1 LPAILNKGGF
11 SLYPKVYA
19 YLERIQENARFLK
32 SLCTDSGVEIIAVTK
47 VVCGE
52 PTIAHALKECGI
64 EILGDSRIQNIKKM
78 RNSGIKGPFM
88 LLRIPMISELDDVA
102 NHVDYTLISDLE
114 ISKKLGSVSSKFN
127 KKSKVI
133 YMVDVGDLR
142 EGVWFEK
149 AVSEISNAIAIE
161 GIEIVGIGTNLGCFG
176 GVIPDET
183 NMQRL
188 VKIKEE
194 IQRETGRTLDIISG
208 GNTAALP
215 LIEKGSLPK
224 GINQYRLGESIIC
237 GMDATNNRNV
247 PGTRQDTIILEAE
260 IVELK
265 EKPSVPYGNIG
276 YDAFGRKPKFEDKG
290 NRIKGILAVGEQ
302 DVDPTSMY
310 PLDDDIE
317 ILHASSDHTIVDL
330 TESKVRYKVG
340 DKIRFRLGYSS
351 VLRAF
356 TSPYVEKVIL

>member
-1 LPAILNKGGF
+1 M
-11 SLYPKVYA
+11 YPKVYA
-19 YLERIQENARFLK
+19 YLERIQENAKFLK
-32 SLCTDSGVEIIAVTK
+32 SLCTDSGVEIIGVTK

-64 EILGDSRIQNIKKM
+64 EILGDSRVQNIKKM
-78 RNSGIKGPFM
+78 RNSDIKGPFM

-102 NHVDYTLISDLE
+102 KYVDYTLISDLE
-114 ISKKLGSVSSKFN
+114 ISKKLGNVSSKFN
-127 KKSKVI
+127 KRSKVI

-149 AVSEISNAIAIE
+149 AVSEISKAIDIE
-161 GIEIVGIGTNLGCFG
+161 GIEVVGIGTNLGCFG

-183 NMQRL
+183 NMERL

-194 IQRETGRTLDIISG
+194 IQRETGKTLEIISG

-224 GINQYRLGESIIC
+224 GVNQYRLGESIIC
-237 GMDATNNRNV
+237 GTDATNNRNV

-276 YDAFGRKPKFEDKG
+276 YDAFGRKPKFKDKG

-310 PLDDDIE
+310 PLDKNIE

-330 TESKVRYKVG
+330 TESKVSYKVG
-340 DKIRFRLGYSS
+340 DKIRSRLGYSS

>member
-1 LPAILNKGGF
+1 
-11 SLYPKVYA
+11 LYPKVYA

-32 SLCTDSGVEIIAVTK
+32 TLCTDAGVEIVGVTK
-47 VVCGE
+47 VFCGE
-52 PTIAHALKECGI
+52 PTIAQTLKECGI
-64 EILGDSRIQNIKKM
+64 EILGDSRILNIKKM

-88 LLRIPMISELDDVA
+88 LLRIPMVSELDDVV
-102 NHVDYTLISDLE
+102 NYVDYTLISDLNV
-114 ISKKLGSVSSKFN
+114 SKKLGNVSSKFN

-149 AVSEISNAIAIE
+149 AVSEISAAFTIG

-183 NMQRL
+183 NMKML

-194 IQRETGRTLDIISG
+194 IQRETGKTLNVISG
-208 GNTAALP
+208 GNTAAIH
-215 LIEKGSLPK
+215 LIEKRILPK

-237 GMDATNNRNV
+237 GKDATNHRNV
-247 PGTRQDTIILEAE
+247 PGTRQDAIIMEAE

-276 YDAFGRKPKFEDKG
+276 YDAFGRKPEFEDKG
-290 NRIKGILAVGEQ
+290 NRLRGILAVGEQ
-302 DVDPTSMY
+302 DIDPKSMY
-310 PLDDDIE
+310 PLDENIE

-330 TESKVRYKVG
+330 TETEVRYQVG

>member
-1 LPAILNKGGF
+1 LPAIFNKGGF
-11 SLYPKVYA
+11 PLYPKVYA
-19 YLERIQENARFLK
+19 YLERIQENAKFLK
-32 SLCTDSGVEIIAVTK
+32 SLCTDSGVEIIGVTK

-52 PTIAHALKECGI
+52 PTIAHALKECEI
-64 EILGDSRIQNIKKM
+64 EILGDSRVQNIKKM
-78 RNSGIKGPFM
+78 RNSDIKGPFM

-102 NHVDYTLISDLE
+102 KYVDYTLISDLE
-114 ISKKLGSVSSKFN
+114 ISKKLGNVSSKFN
-127 KKSKVI
+127 KRSKVI

-149 AVSEISNAIAIE
+149 AVSEISKAIDIE
-161 GIEIVGIGTNLGCFG
+161 GIEVVGIGTNLGCFG

-183 NMQRL
+183 NMERL

-194 IQRETGRTLDIISG
+194 IQRETGKTLEIISG

-224 GINQYRLGESIIC
+224 GVNQYRLGESIIC
-237 GMDATNNRNV
+237 GTDATNNRNV

-276 YDAFGRKPKFEDKG
+276 YDAFGRKPKFKDKG
-290 NRIKGILAVGEQ
+290 NRVKGILAVGEQ

-310 PLDDDIE
+310 PLDKNIE

-330 TESKVRYKVG
+330 TESKVSYKVG

-351 VLRAF
+351 VLRTF